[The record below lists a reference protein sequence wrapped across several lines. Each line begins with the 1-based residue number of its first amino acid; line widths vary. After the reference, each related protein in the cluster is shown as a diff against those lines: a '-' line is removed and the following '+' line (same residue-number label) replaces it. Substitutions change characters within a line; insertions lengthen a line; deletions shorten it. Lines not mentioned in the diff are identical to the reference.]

1 MSEAPIAKDD
11 AAVKIQAAYRGY
23 RERKTL
29 SHVRNKSRC
38 VPLQPTPRQRRLS
51 IVRSVARFDRIEQ
64 LLDLISLL
72 VAT

>member
-29 SHVRNKSRC
+29 SHVRS
-38 VPLQPTPRQRRLS
+38 QATRQQLTHRINRLIDS
-51 IVRSVARFDRIEQ
+51 IETFH
-64 LLDLISLL
+64 LLDFYSND
-72 VAT
+72 TH